1 MAQGNNMTAM
11 CSQQTWLN
19 TNTWQ
24 TGSVTA
30 LSLNQE
36 KTQTTVT
43 ELWQEQYFF
52 KSAFGDNV
60 IKIKDH
66 LSVLIFVN
74 TLKCTC

>member
-1 MAQGNNMTAM
+1 MTNRE
-11 CSQQTWLN
+11 CHS
-19 TNTWQ
+19 
-24 TGSVTA
+24 SVTKPREDPDNGDRT
-30 LSLNQE
+30 LT
-36 KTQTTVT
+36 KTIG
-43 ELWQEQYFF
+43 YFF